1 MHSTLPAKFGI
12 PGQETAS
19 VLQLS
24 KRPRLRAKDIAH
36 RQSLGPAAS
45 VPNQHVPLTTGS
57 PVPVHGYT
65 ISGQHELPQVSLLT
79 PPRFTLAAPTQ
90 RVEENFL
97 IMLLFGQ
104 RKVGVSASR
113 SMSISELRVMAA
125 QVAGLAPGD
134 VALMRGDVLLHHG
147 NTLGDYLTESD
158 CRGTII
164 QVVSSVGITTTP
176 APPAPRSTGGGV
188 PPLSPGT
195 AGSDGTS
202 SSSGRGDPNVFLI
215 HLVYESGQIQTQP
228 VSPDTLLGQVRRT
241 IAMTAQVSPEE
252 VFLVFNNAFLDSG
265 RKISDP
271 PPIVRGSS
279 IYVFFSDSTQLLA
292 SLASYSLPPAPP
304 GFVHHHGPA
313 LPPGFSRSTPNPAV
327 AVTPAPAPTPGRS
340 NSDKLRGSFK
350 CPKFMGEA
358 RNWKAWHKG
367 FVRFVSIQQ
376 LDYIIADD
384 FSAQPKTSQLAEDN
398 KLVYYILEEAV
409 SSSKI
414 AAKYVRRAPEWDGNA
429 AYIILY
435 DGYAFSGPA
444 EATLLLNALGNFRF
458 GDDET
463 ASELCLR
470 LQELFEDLE
479 AVPGDSAMSFGNTQ
493 KINYLLS
500 AIRHERSLGP
510 VYVQIQT
517 DQLRGRITFDQA
529 CEDLR
534 ARCEAMRADD
544 LLNTTVRSSKV
555 RGYAAKTG
563 SSCLI
568 TEIDDREA
576 SPTLA
581 LITTEN
587 KRKNGR
593 KSDGL
598 QVECLAKGCST
609 LTPPHLRLCR
619 LHFHECI
626 AGKHPFILLKTGDR
640 ATYDATTSKI
650 VYPHLLA
657 SAPGKKGAPLSK
669 IHSVRT
675 LVANPATAGAS
686 N

>member
-1 MHSTLPAKFGI
+1 MLA
-12 PGQETAS
+12 
-19 VLQLS
+19 QL
-24 KRPRLRAKDIAH
+24 
-36 RQSLGPAAS
+36 
-45 VPNQHVPLTTGS
+45 
-57 PVPVHGYT
+57 
-65 ISGQHELPQVSLLT
+65 
-79 PPRFTLAAPTQ
+79 
-90 RVEENFL
+90 
-97 IMLLFGQ
+97 
-104 RKVGVSASR
+104 
-113 SMSISELRVMAA
+113 
-125 QVAGLAPGD
+125 
-134 VALMRGDVLLHHG
+134 
-147 NTLGDYLTESD
+147 
-158 CRGTII
+158 
-164 QVVSSVGITTTP
+164 
-176 APPAPRSTGGGV
+176 
-188 PPLSPGT
+188 
-195 AGSDGTS
+195 
-202 SSSGRGDPNVFLI
+202 
-215 HLVYESGQIQTQP
+215 
-228 VSPDTLLGQVRRT
+228 
-241 IAMTAQVSPEE
+241 SPEE
-252 VFLVFNNAFLDSG
+252 VFLVFKNAFLDPG

-279 IYVFFSDSTQLLA
+279 IFVFFADSTQLLV
-292 SLASYSLPPAPP
+292 SLASRSLPPGPP
-304 GFVHHHGPA
+304 GTRQHHGPA
-313 LPPGFSRSTPNPAV
+313 LPPGFRQVTPNPV
-327 AVTPAPAPTPGRS
+327 SPIPPAPAPTSGRS
-340 NSDKLRGSFK
+340 NSDKLRSSFK

-367 FVRFVSIQQ
+367 FVRFISIQQ

-384 FSAQPKTSQLAEDN
+384 FPTRQKTSLLYEDN

-435 DGYAFSGPA
+435 DDYAFSGPA
-444 EATLLLNALGNFRF
+444 EATLLLSELGNFRF
-458 GDDET
+458 GSEET

-529 CEDLR
+529 CDDLR

-544 LLNTTVRSSKV
+544 LLNTAVRPGKV

-568 TEIDDREA
+568 TEDDSSEDP
-576 SPTLA
+576 PTLA
-581 LITTEN
+581 LITTAN
-587 KRKNGR
+587 KRQNGR
-593 KSDGL
+593 KADGK
-598 QVECLAKGCST
+598 QVACLAKGCST

-626 AGKHPFILLKTGDR
+626 AGKHPFILLKTGDQ
-640 ATYDATTSKI
+640 ATYDATTNKN
-650 VYPHLLA
+650 VFPHLLA
-657 SAPGKKGAPLSK
+657 SATGKKAAPLSK
-669 IHSVRT
+669 TTNVRT
-675 LVANPATAGAS
+675 LVATSSAAGPS